1 MLEAKSKISIIF
13 SSFLFILLHIPSHAA
28 KQSYIVYMGQ
38 HSVPQGNTIFDDQKV
53 SQSHHD
59 LLATL
64 SYSGKPEE
72 EQPEI
77 FYSYNKFVNGFAAML
92 DEQQAEQLKNH
103 PGVQSV
109 MLNRKY
115 ELHTTHSWEFLGL
128 ENNNGAATKNSI
140 WKKAKY
146 GEDVIIANFDTGVWP
161 ESESFNDE
169 GTGPVPLRWK
179 GFCQSEGGVRCNR
192 KLIGARYF
200 YKGLNAAI
208 GPNKTELSARDADG
222 HGSHT
227 LSTAGGSFVPKASIF
242 GYGNGT
248 AKGGSPKARVA
259 AYKVCWPAGCYGAD
273 ILAAFDAALSDGVDV
288 ISLSLGGAG
297 EIDYSI
303 DTIAIGALT
312 AIRRGVSVVASAG
325 NDGPDA
331 FTASNVAPWFFTV
344 GASTM
349 DRVFTSFVILGNN
362 KYLRGT
368 SLSDKAL
375 PAGKSYP
382 LIFAADA
389 KAANATT
396 ANATLCGP
404 GTLDPSKV
412 AGKIIV
418 CLRGGNIARLDK
430 GIEAARA
437 GAVGMILANDQSS
450 GNELIA
456 DPHLLPASQIN
467 YTDGLLVIAY
477 INSTK
482 NATAS
487 ISPVL
492 TELGVKPAP
501 EMAAFSSRGPN
512 SIDPEILK
520 PDITAPGVNVLAA
533 YSEVASPSES
543 ISDKRRTAFAI
554 ISGTSM
560 SCPHVSGIIGLL
572 KSQHPDW
579 SPAAIKSA
587 IMTTATTRAN
597 DGKPILDADGKNATP
612 FAYGAGHVRPNL
624 AADPG
629 LVYDLT
635 LNDYLD
641 LLCHHKYNISF
652 IRSFGNASY
661 TCPEHFSVSTFN
673 YPSITV
679 PKLTGSTTVTRRVKN
694 VGSPGTYNVHV
705 LAPSGT
711 TVVVEPE
718 SLSFTKP
725 GEEKMYKVTFKPAV
739 NSTQHK
745 EYVFGQLIWSDRKH
759 KVKSPLV
766 VKHM

>member
-1 MLEAKSKISIIF
+1 MNLRSA
-13 SSFLFILLHIPSHAA
+13 
-28 KQSYIVYMGQ
+28 
-38 HSVPQGNTIFDDQKV
+38 
-53 SQSHHD
+53 
-59 LLATL
+59 
-64 SYSGKPEE
+64 SGKPEE
-72 EQPEI
+72 EIPEI
-77 FYSYNKFVNGFAAML
+77 FYSYNRVVNGFAAIL

-115 ELHTTHSWEFLGL
+115 ELHTTHSWDFLGL

-146 GEDVIIANFDTGVWP
+146 GEGAIIANFDTGVWP

-169 GTGPVPLRWK
+169 GTGPVPSRWK

-208 GPNKTELSARDADG
+208 GPNKTELSARDTDG

-227 LSTAGGSFVPKASIF
+227 LSTAGGRFAPRASVF

-312 AIRRGVSVVASAG
+312 AIRRG
-325 NDGPDA
+325 
-331 FTASNVAPWFFTV
+331 
-344 GASTM
+344 
-349 DRVFTSFVILGNN
+349 
-362 KYLRGT
+362 GT
-368 SLSDKAL
+368 SLSDTAL

-382 LIFAADA
+382 LILAADA

-404 GTLDPSKV
+404 GTLDPSKA

-456 DPHLLPASQIN
+456 DPHLLPASLIN
-467 YTDGLLVIAY
+467 YTDGLVVIAY

-482 NATAS
+482 NAAAS

-520 PDITAPGVNVLAA
+520 PDITAPGVDVLAA

-543 ISDKRRTAFAI
+543 ISDARRTAFAI

-560 SCPHVSGIIGLL
+560 SCPHVSGIVGLL

-612 FAYGAGHVRPNL
+612 FAYGAGHIRPNL

-679 PKLTGSTTVTRRVKN
+679 PKLTGSTTVIRRVKN
-694 VGSPGTYNVHV
+694 VGTPGTYNVHV
-705 LAPSGT
+705 LAPSGI

-718 SLSFTKP
+718 SLSFTKT
-725 GEEKMYKVTFKPAV
+725 GEEKMYKVTFRPAV
-739 NSTQHK
+739 NSTEHK
-745 EYVFGQLIWSDRKH
+745 DYVFGELIWSDGKH

>member
-1 MLEAKSKISIIF
+1 MKGRVPCHQDGKDFVRAK
-13 SSFLFILLHIPSHAA
+13 
-28 KQSYIVYMGQ
+28 V
-38 HSVPQGNTIFDDQKV
+38 
-53 SQSHHD
+53 
-59 LLATL
+59 
-64 SYSGKPEE
+64 E
-72 EQPEI
+72 
-77 FYSYNKFVNGFAAML
+77 FAA
-92 DEQQAEQLKNH
+92 
-103 PGVQSV
+103 
-109 MLNRKY
+109 
-115 ELHTTHSWEFLGL
+115 T
-128 ENNNGAATKNSI
+128 
-140 WKKAKY
+140 
-146 GEDVIIANFDTGVWP
+146 
-161 ESESFNDE
+161 ES
-169 GTGPVPLRWK
+169 
-179 GFCQSEGGVRCNR
+179 
-192 KLIGARYF
+192 RYF

-208 GPNKTELSARDADG
+208 GPNKLNYL
-222 HGSHT
+222 HGT
-227 LSTAGGSFVPKASIF
+227 LTAMAPIP
-242 GYGNGT
+242 Y
-248 AKGGSPKARVA
+248 PQLVA
-259 AYKVCWPAGCYGAD
+259 
-273 ILAAFDAALSDGVDV
+273 
-288 ISLSLGGAG
+288 GGAG

-331 FTASNVAPWFFTV
+331 ITASNVAPWFFTV

-362 KYLRGT
+362 KHLRGT
-368 SLSDKAL
+368 SLSDTAL

-382 LIFAADA
+382 LILAADA

-404 GTLDPSKV
+404 GTLDPSKA

-456 DPHLLPASQIN
+456 DPHLLPASLIN
-467 YTDGLLVIAY
+467 YTDGLVVIAY
-477 INSTK
+477 IIPPK
-482 NATAS
+482 
-487 ISPVL
+487 
-492 TELGVKPAP
+492 LGVKPAP

-520 PDITAPGVNVLAA
+520 PDITAPGVDVLAA

-543 ISDKRRTAFAI
+543 ISDARRTAFAI

-560 SCPHVSGIIGLL
+560 SCPHVSGIVGLL

-587 IMTTATTRAN
+587 IMTT
-597 DGKPILDADGKNATP
+597 
-612 FAYGAGHVRPNL
+612 
-624 AADPG
+624 ADPG

-679 PKLTGSTTVTRRVKN
+679 SKLTGSTTVIRRVKN

-705 LAPSGT
+705 LAPSGI

-718 SLSFTKP
+718 SLSFTKT

-739 NSTQHK
+739 NSTEHK
-745 EYVFGQLIWSDRKH
+745 DIVFGELIWSDGKH

>member
-1 MLEAKSKISIIF
+1 M
-13 SSFLFILLHIPSHAA
+13 
-28 KQSYIVYMGQ
+28 QDSYIVYMGQ

-288 ISLSLGGAG
+288 ISLSLGG
-297 EIDYSI
+297 
-303 DTIAIGALT
+303 L
-312 AIRRGVSVVASAG
+312 
-325 NDGPDA
+325 
-331 FTASNVAPWFFTV
+331 
-344 GASTM
+344 
-349 DRVFTSFVILGNN
+349 
-362 KYLRGT
+362 GT

-375 PAGKSYP
+375 HAGKSYP

-477 INSTK
+477 INSAK

-612 FAYGAGHVRPNL
+612 FAYGAGHCIDIQLPFDHSSKAHRL
-624 AADPG
+624 
-629 LVYDLT
+629 
-635 LNDYLD
+635 
-641 LLCHHKYNISF
+641 
-652 IRSFGNASY
+652 
-661 TCPEHFSVSTFN
+661 
-673 YPSITV
+673 
-679 PKLTGSTTVTRRVKN
+679 TTVTRRVKN

-725 GEEKMYKVTFKPAV
+725 GEEKMYRLLL
-739 NSTQHK
+739 S
-745 EYVFGQLIWSDRKH
+745 L
-759 KVKSPLV
+759 L
-766 VKHM
+766 